1 MKMLVIAGL
10 LAAAI
15 SPAFAQVAP
24 RSGNAVI
31 FGGEYLGS
39 DPDPNVR
46 SSLQREAPFRKGG
59 S

>member
-1 MKMLVIAGL
+1 MKTLVIASVL
-10 LAAAI
+10 IAA
-15 SPAFAQVAP
+15 SSSAFAQTAS

-31 FGGEYLGS
+31 YGGQYLGS

-46 SSLQREAPFRKGG
+46 SSLQREAPFRNGG

>member
-1 MKMLVIAGL
+1 MKTLVIAAL

-15 SPAFAQVAP
+15 SPAFAQVAA

-31 FGGEYLGS
+31 SGSEYLGA
-39 DPDPNVR
+39 DPDPNIR
-46 SSLQREAPFRKGG
+46 SSLQREAPFRNGG